1 MSLFSEIMKM
11 ILPVIIMIIIG
22 FFCNK
27 KQIINQNGLEGLK
40 NIIGNITLPVVLFNA
55 FYNADY
61 NLTLFTVMTVVFLSC
76 GAALIT
82 GRFLSKSF
90 GYYGKFLPFL
100 LTCFEGGMLGYAL
113 FGLIAGNE
121 NQKIFASVDIG
132 QTLFAYTI
140 YLAVLKSNNGEK
152 MDAKKIV
159 KNMATNPP
167 CIGMFVGIICGITGV
182 DTLINSTSVGAVFN
196 AIIAFV
202 TAPTAAII
210 LIIIGYELSFKK
222 EIMKPVI
229 KTVLLRLVIMA
240 IICTAACL
248 IVFAIVPYDKNML
261 TAIVL
266 LFSLPA
272 PFVIPFFANVDGHA
286 EYISTTL
293 SVCTIVTVVC
303 FIGITIYNM
312 A

>member
-1 MSLFSEIMKM
+1 
-11 ILPVIIMIIIG
+11 
-22 FFCNK
+22 
-27 KQIINQNGLEGLK
+27 
-40 NIIGNITLPVVLFNA
+40 
-55 FYNADY
+55 
-61 NLTLFTVMTVVFLSC
+61 
-76 GAALIT
+76 
-82 GRFLSKSF
+82 
-90 GYYGKFLPFL
+90 
-100 LTCFEGGMLGYAL
+100 
-113 FGLIAGNE
+113 
-121 NQKIFASVDIG
+121 
-132 QTLFAYTI
+132 
-140 YLAVLKSNNGEK
+140 

-167 CIGMFVGIICGITGV
+167 CIGMFAGIICGITGV

-196 AIIAFV
+196 EIIAFI

-248 IVFAIVPYDKNML
+248 IVFAIVPFDKNML

-272 PFVIPFFANVDGHA
+272 PFVIPFFANVEGHA

-303 FIGITIYNM
+303 FIGISVYNM